1 MMCREVPSIQRNTTI
16 YNYEDGYEDKDLNV
30 GIWVAIAIITTM
42 VFFIILILV
51 LRYHFRGPL
60 KGSNNP
66 AMINDKTVVITGKSP
81 NLLRGKYSYK

>member
-1 MMCREVPSIQRNTTI
+1 MMCREVTSIQSNTTI
-16 YNYEDGYEDKDLNV
+16 YNCEDDFEDKNINV
-30 GIWVAIAIITTM
+30 GIWVAIGIITTM

-66 AMINDKTVVITGKSP
+66 ARINDKTVVITGESP
-81 NLLRGKYSYK
+81 NLVHSYD